1 MRWHELLWFVLSWA
15 LRRRPGR
22 EREAL
27 MQTARESQIQVAD
40 REEVARISEA
50 IAETWEQELVA
61 RGVALGEARGQ
72 LQEARATLRVLLE
85 DRFGALPAPLVAQIE
100 AVGELERLRGA
111 IRQSSKLAALSD
123 LRL

>member
-1 MRWHELLWFVLSWA
+1 M
-15 LRRRPGR
+15 
-22 EREAL
+22 
-27 MQTARESQIQVAD
+27 
-40 REEVARISEA
+40 SEA
-50 IAETWEQELVA
+50 IAETWEQELLA

-72 LQEARATLRVLLE
+72 LHEARATLRVLLE

-100 AVGELERLRGA
+100 AVEELERLRGA

>member
-27 MQTARESQIQVAD
+27 MHTARESQTQVAD

>member
-50 IAETWEQELVA
+50 IAETWEQEFVA